1 MSDFTVG
8 RLSGGLA
15 GLFAGA
21 GDIVESSAVQL
32 KAVIDTAGDG
42 IVIID
47 DRGAIR
53 LFNTACEKLFG
64 YAQGE
69 VIGQNLRLLMPE
81 PYRSEHDDYLQN
93 YHRSG
98 VRKIIGIGREVVGRR
113 KDGGTFPM
121 ELSVGEAVADGSKLY
136 VGIVRDISER
146 KQAEQALRTSES
158 TLRAVIE
165 TAVDGVIIIDPQ
177 GTVQIYNS
185 ACQRLF
191 GYDAAEV
198 IGQNV
203 RMLMPEPYRRE
214 HDGYIGNY
222 QRTGVRKIIGIGRE
236 VTGQRKDGS
245 TFPME
250 LSVGE
255 AVANGKKVFVG
266 IIRDISERIQAM
278 EAVSTAKQAEAAN
291 RAKSEF
297 LATMSHELRTPM
309 NGILGMT
316 GLLLDTALTNE
327 QRDYAEAVL
336 KSGETL
342 LTLLNNI
349 LDLSKIE
356 AGRFELY
363 DRPFDPNEVLDGIAA
378 IWESQANR
386 KGLEFFVTNDLRGLP
401 ALVGDPDRLRQI
413 LVNLVSNAM
422 KFTSS
427 GFVALRVKREASMGD
442 KVVLRFEVK
451 DSGIGIAE
459 DVQGRLFRKFEQA
472 DAATART
479 YGGSGLGLAIC
490 RQLAEMM
497 GGHIGV
503 ISAPGR
509 GSTFW
514 VTLPFDLV
522 EPAEFGDGGT
532 TTAEGTQPRGETS
545 ANKSLKILVAE
556 DHPYNQKL
564 MVARLGSAGHTV
576 TVANDGAEALALAR
590 ENTYDLVLM
599 DVRMPEMDGIQATA
613 EIRKL
618 PPPHGTVPIIAVTAH
633 AMRGDRERYIEAGMD
648 DYVSKPV
655 DFGALFQIVQKVLDR
670 HR

>member
-1 MSDFTVG
+1 M
-8 RLSGGLA
+8 
-15 GLFAGA
+15 
-21 GDIVESSAVQL
+21 ESSAIQL
-32 KAVIDTAGDG
+32 KAVIDTAVDG
-42 IVIID
+42 IIIID
-47 DRGAIR
+47 RLGSIK
-53 LFNTACEKLFG
+53 LFNSACEKLFG
-64 YAQGE
+64 Y
-69 VIGQNLRLLMPE
+69 
-81 PYRSEHDDYLQN
+81 
-93 YHRSG
+93 
-98 VRKIIGIGREVVGRR
+98 
-113 KDGGTFPM
+113 T
-121 ELSVGEAVADGSKLY
+121 
-136 VGIVRDISER
+136 
-146 KQAEQALRTSES
+146 
-158 TLRAVIE
+158 
-165 TAVDGVIIIDPQ
+165 PQ
-177 GTVQIYNS
+177 DVLGH
-185 ACQRLF
+185 
-191 GYDAAEV
+191 
-198 IGQNV
+198 NV
-203 RMLMPEPYRRE
+203 RMLMPAPYRVE
-214 HDGYIGNY
+214 HDGYLDNY
-222 QRTGVRKIIGIGRE
+222 RRTGVRKIIGIGRE
-236 VTGQRKDGS
+236 VLGQRKDGS

-255 AVANGKKVFVG
+255 AAADGDIVYVG
-266 IIRDISERIQAM
+266 IIRDISERKHAEEALRASEAKMRAVIETAVDGLIIIDADGNVQIYNPACERLFGYAPGEVAGRNVRMLMPAPYRQEHDSYITNYQRTGVRKIIGIGREVVGQRKDGSTFPMELSVGEAITDGGRVYVGIIRDISERKTAM

-316 GLLLDTALTNE
+316 GLLLDTPLTAD
-327 QRDYAEAVL
+327 QRDYAEAVQ

-386 KGLEFFVTNDLRGLP
+386 KGLEFFVTNDLRGVS
-401 ALVGDPDRLRQI
+401 ALIGDPDRLRQI
-413 LVNLVSNAM
+413 LVNLVSNAV

-427 GFVALRVKREASMGD
+427 GFVALRVKREASMGE
-442 KVVLRFEVK
+442 KIVLRFEVK

-459 DVQGRLFRKFEQA
+459 DVQSRLFRKFEQA
-472 DAATART
+472 DTATART

-490 RQLAEMM
+490 RQLTEMM
-497 GGHIGV
+497 GGHIGLA
-503 ISAPGR
+503 SAPGR

-514 VTLPFDLV
+514 VTLPFDVV
-522 EPAEFGDGGT
+522 ETESYGGPS
-532 TTAEGTQPRGETS
+532 TQDRLRSEARSEDLG
-545 ANKSLKILVAE
+545 NKSLNILVAE

-564 MVARLGSAGHTV
+564 MVARLGTAGHRV
-576 TVANDGAEALALAR
+576 TLANDGVEAVEKAR
-590 ENTYDLVLM
+590 QQVFDLILM

-618 PPPHGTVPIIAVTAH
+618 PPPHGNVPIIAVTAH

-655 DFGALFQIVQKVLDR
+655 DFTALFQVVQKVLER